1 MAALRFALM
10 GGRRNSKLVAIVE
23 DDESLRNALQD
34 LIESYGLSALGFDLA
49 EEFLKS
55 YARHNAA
62 CLIADVRLPGMSG
75 LELQAK
81 LNADRC
87 RLPVIFITAHGNA
100 EMRMRAMRDGAM
112 AFFDK
117 PFDDA
122 ALLSAVDGAIEG
134 EAKDSTLI
142 AVVDDS
148 ESLQEALRHLIE
160 SDGLSALCFGSA
172 EEFLESDSRHHAA
185 CVIVDIQM
193 PGMSGLELQ
202 ARLKTEH
209 CRLPIIFI
217 TACRDAEIR
226 AVALRQ
232 GAIELLTKP
241 FDTEVLLQVVHAA
254 LRDDEMSG
262 EANRGH
268 K

>member
-1 MAALRFALM
+1 M
-10 GGRRNSKLVAIVE
+10 GGRQGSKLVAIVE

-34 LIESYGLSALGFDLA
+34 LLESYGLSALGFDLA

-75 LELQAK
+75 LELQAQ
-81 LNADRC
+81 LNADRS
-87 RLPVIFITAHGNA
+87 RIPVIFITAHGNA
-100 EMRMRAMRDGAM
+100 EVRTRAMRDGAM

-122 ALLSAVDGAIEG
+122 ALLSAVDGAIES
-134 EAKDSTLI
+134 EAKDSRLI

-148 ESLQEALRHLIE
+148 ELVREALQHLIE

-172 EEFLESDSRHHAA
+172 EQFLESDARHEAA
-185 CVIVDIQM
+185 CLIVDIQM
-193 PGMSGLELQ
+193 PGMSGLALQ
-202 ARLKTEH
+202 ARLKTEQ
-209 CRLPIIFI
+209 CRTPIIFI
-217 TACRDAEIR
+217 TANRDEEIR
-226 AVALRQ
+226 ALALRE
-232 GAIELLTKP
+232 GAIELFTKP
-241 FDTEVLLQVVHAA
+241 FDTTLLLQVVHAA
-254 LRDDEMSG
+254 LRDDEKTWQ
-262 EANRGH
+262 AHRKH